1 MENQKT
7 KMAESLTEFLRE
19 NQKTVSQVIK
29 MSVEQEEPKASMNLE
44 PYMKGDTNIS
54 EILEKMS
61 ELIELNRVTLQ
72 TIDLLDKRIK
82 RLHGFVMEKM
92 DSQSAVRESVPIEG
106 GTAEY
111 TQ

>member
-1 MENQKT
+1 MS
-7 KMAESLTEFLRE
+7 ESLLEFLRE
-19 NQKTVSQVIK
+19 NQKTVNHVIR
-29 MSVEQEEPKASMNLE
+29 MSMDRQTEEAKPQMQNLE
-44 PYMKGDTNIS
+44 PYMKGEANIS

-82 RLHGFVMEKM
+82 RLHMFISEKM
-92 DSQSAVRESVPIEG
+92 EAPVAQENAPIEG